1 MRLRMAAASAVR
13 GVDVDLRLEAG
24 ETLALLGPNGAGKSS
39 VLAMLAGLLRPDSG
53 TATLGDDVLFDVPG
67 AGAGRATRWLP
78 PHRRGIALLAQDAL
92 LFPHLSVRAN
102 VEFAPRSAGVSRG
115 EARASADEWL
125 RRTGC
130 AAFAGRRPGELSGG
144 QAQRVA
150 IARALAAEP
159 ALTLLDEP
167 LASLDVGVAADLR
180 GMLADVLAPRTAVLV
195 THDAL
200 DAYLLADRVAVL
212 HEGRIVEEGP
222 TGRVLTRPH
231 HPFTAELAGLTLLTG
246 RRAGDGIATD
256 DGMRLAGTVDAAVA
270 DGTPVTA
277 VVRPSAVGVA
287 VPGDG
292 GAHGIPAT
300 VTALEPRDDLVRVRT
315 DRLTALVPA
324 AAVAELRLKPGARVL
339 LSVPAAEVRISPAI
353 GS

>member
-1 MRLRMAAASAVR
+1 
-13 GVDVDLRLEAG
+13 
-24 ETLALLGPNGAGKSS
+24 
-39 VLAMLAGLLRPDSG
+39 
-53 TATLGDDVLFDVPG
+53 
-67 AGAGRATRWLP
+67 
-78 PHRRGIALLAQDAL
+78 
-92 LFPHLSVRAN
+92 
-102 VEFAPRSAGVSRG
+102 
-115 EARASADEWL
+115 
-125 RRTGC
+125 
-130 AAFAGRRPGELSGG
+130 GELSGG

-222 TGRVLTRPH
+222 TGRVLTRPR

-292 GAHGIPAT
+292 GAPGIPAT